1 MKQRFSIA
9 VASFGAVALLA
20 LLVPP
25 LRQDP
30 AYHDFADQ
38 RQLWGWPHF
47 WNVVSNG
54 GFAAAGLAGLIGLR
68 YRPGQSWERRA
79 VVLLFAA
86 VAATSVGSGYY
97 HWAPSNATLFWD
109 RLPMAVAFMA
119 LFALVTGER
128 TVPEAGKLLLAPMV
142 AAGVASVGWWRA
154 YDDLRFYALVQ
165 FVPLVVIPVLLWRTR
180 GAHRGA
186 GELVGALAWYA
197 GAKLLEAADGPVYRV
212 TGLSGHTLK
221 HIAAGLSC
229 WWLVRWMIA
238 RVR

>member
-1 MKQRFSIA
+1 MKQRLGIA
-9 VASFGAVALLA
+9 VAGFGAVALLA
-20 LLVPP
+20 LMVPP

-68 YRPGQSWERRA
+68 YRPGQSWERGA
-79 VVLLFAA
+79 LALLFMG
-86 VAATSVGSGYY
+86 VTFTSVGSGYY
-97 HWAPSNATLFWD
+97 HWAPSNGTLFWD
-109 RLPMAVAFMA
+109 RLPMAIAFMA

-128 TVPEAGKLLLAPMV
+128 AAAEAGRLLLAPMV

-165 FVPLVVIPVLLWRTR
+165 FVPLLVIPALLWRTR
-180 GAHRGA
+180 GAHPGT

-197 GAKLLEAADGPVYRV
+197 AAKLLEAADVALYGM

-229 WWLVRWMIA
+229 WWLVRWMRA
-238 RVR
+238 RAG